1 LPEEAA
7 GDRSGVTEAEEF
19 EAIHEG
25 GILMRVSRSVLILS
39 AGAALVALGLS
50 VAPVRSQ
57 DSGEKI
63 YKAKCAGCH
72 GPDGAGNTPA
82 GKATKARDICGE
94 EAKKASDAEW
104 TETVVKG
111 KNKMPAYDKKLSE
124 AEIKGVIA
132 YMRSLCKK

>member
-1 LPEEAA
+1 LQEEAA
-7 GDRSGVTEAEEF
+7 GSLSGVTEAAKF
-19 EAIHEG
+19 DATLEG
-25 GILMRVSRSVLILS
+25 GMFMRVSRSVLILS
-39 AGAALVALGLS
+39 AGAALVALGLCVS
-50 VAPVRSQ
+50 PVRSQ

-72 GPDGAGNTPA
+72 GPDGSGNTPA

-94 EAKKASDAEW
+94 EAKKVTDAEW
-104 TETVVKG
+104 TETVVRG